1 MKVFKTVVLIMLVCL
16 TFTGC
21 NSQNNLRDLSIVEG
35 MGIDYTDGETEVTV
49 QTLNL
54 VKEGSGSEALSQN
67 VTINTSDSGNN
78 ISDALTNISKGISKK
93 LFFGQNRIIVFGKD
107 FATNHLYEN
116 LDYLLR
122 SSDSRADILL
132 CVADDTAKSVID
144 SKENN
149 ALVPAESIASLLITG
164 EKRGFSARVTTN
176 ELLNLYADK
185 TSDMYLPVVK
195 CEKDNIAVLGIAI
208 YDNDKLVSI
217 LGDDD
222 MKGLLFLK
230 DKIKSG
236 LVMVETTN
244 LGKTTVE
251 ITKSYSKSK
260 VKYENGKITLYETIK
275 AKVTLNEA
283 EKGIIEPVTDEDINE
298 IKKLT
303 EKEIEK
309 SCTSAFNECVKHK
322 SDCLRLGENLA
333 MRDPRAYA
341 VLSENWDDHLKDAQ
355 IKIDV
360 DCSISKINEH
370 SQKN

>member
-1 MKVFKTVVLIMLVCL
+1 MKVFKTVVLVMLVCL

-275 AKVTLNEA
+275 ANVTLNEA
-283 EKGIIEPVTDEDINE
+283 EKGIIEPVTDDDINE

-341 VLSENWDDHLKDAQ
+341 VLSENWDDNLKDAQ

>member
-1 MKVFKTVVLIMLVCL
+1 MKVFKTVVVIMLVCL
-16 TFTGC
+16 MFTGC

-35 MGIDYTDGETEVTV
+35 IGIDYTEGKTEVTV

-67 VTINTSDSGNN
+67 VTLNTFGSGDN

-93 LFFGQNRIIVFGKD
+93 LFFGQNRVIVLGKE

-132 CVADDTAKSVID
+132 CVADDTAKSVIE
-144 SKENN
+144 SKEND

-195 CEKDNIAVLGIAI
+195 CEKDKIAVLGIAI

-217 LGDDD
+217 LENND

-236 LVMVETTN
+236 LVIVETTN

-251 ITKSYSKSK
+251 VTKSYSKSK
-260 VKYENGKITLYETIK
+260 VKFEDGKITLYEKVK
-275 AKVTLNEA
+275 ANVTLNEA
-283 EKGIIEPVTDEDINE
+283 EKGIVEPITDNDIKE
-298 IKKLT
+298 IKELT

-333 MRDPRAYA
+333 MRNPKAYSA
-341 VLSENWDDHLKDAQ
+341 LSDNWNEHLKDAQ
-355 IKIDV
+355 IKIEV
-360 DCSISKINEH
+360 DCSIIKINEH
-370 SQKN
+370 SKKD

>member
-1 MKVFKTVVLIMLVCL
+1 MKVFKPIILILLVCL

-35 MGIDYTDGETEVTV
+35 MGIDYKDGEIEVTV

-67 VTINTSDSGNN
+67 VTMNTSGTGKN
-78 ISDALTNISKGISKK
+78 ISDALTTISKGISKK
-93 LFFGQNRIIVFGKD
+93 LFFGQNRVIVFGRD
-107 FATNHLYEN
+107 FATNHLDEN
-116 LDYLLR
+116 LDYFLR

-132 CVADDTAKSVID
+132 CVADDTAKSVIE

-164 EKRGFSARVTTN
+164 EKRGFSAKITTN

-185 TSDMYLPVVK
+185 TSDMYLPIVR
-195 CEKDNIAVLGIAI
+195 CEKDKIAVLGIAI
-208 YDNDKLVSI
+208 YDNNKLVSV
-217 LGDDD
+217 LNDKN
-222 MKGLLFLK
+222 MQGLLFLK

-236 LVMVETTN
+236 LVMVESTN

-251 ITKSYSKSK
+251 ITKSSSKAT
-260 VKYENGKITLYETIK
+260 VKYENGKITLHEKISTDI
-275 AKVTLNEA
+275 TLNEA
-283 EKGIIEPVTDEDINE
+283 EKGIIEPITDKDIKE
-298 IKKLT
+298 IKLLT

-309 SCTSAFNECVKHK
+309 SCKSAFEECLKYK

-333 MRDPRAYA
+333 MRDPHAYS
-341 VLSENWDDHLKDAQ
+341 VLSDNWDENLKDAE
-355 IKIDV
+355 IITEVK
-360 DCSISKINEH
+360 CNISKINEH
-370 SQKN
+370 SKKD

>member
-1 MKVFKTVVLIMLVCL
+1 MKVFKTIVLILLVCL

-35 MGIDYTDGETEVTV
+35 MGIDYTDDEIEVTV

-67 VTINTSDSGNN
+67 VTTNTSGSGKN

-107 FATNHLYEN
+107 FATDHLYEN
-116 LDYLLR
+116 LDYFLR

-132 CVADDTAKSVID
+132 CVADENAKSVIE

-149 ALVPAESIASLLITG
+149 ALVPAENIASLLITG

-185 TSDMYLPVVK
+185 TSDMYLPVVT
-195 CEKDNIAVLGIAI
+195 CEKDKIAVLGIAI
-208 YDNDKLVSI
+208 YDNNKLVSV

-251 ITKSYSKSK
+251 ITKSYSTSK
-260 VKYENGKITLYETIK
+260 VKYENGKITLYEKINT
-275 AKVTLNEA
+275 KVTLNEA
-283 EKGIIEPVTDEDINE
+283 EKGIVSPITDEDIKE
-298 IKKLT
+298 IKLLT

-309 SCTSAFNECVKHK
+309 SCTSAFNECVKHG

-333 MRDPRAYA
+333 MRDPRAYS
-341 VLSENWDDHLKDAQ
+341 VLSDNWDENLKNAQ
-355 IKIDV
+355 IKLDIN
-360 DCSISKINEH
+360 CNISKINEH
-370 SQKN
+370 SKKD